1 MVKPTI
7 LFLLILGIS
16 GYLLLDGL
24 SSHHFKLKRTN
35 GYHTFFKS
43 TAYGLILF
51 IVASI
56 VHVVIQWLG
65 SVLNITFDLGNWI
78 LSNSI
83 IEKPS
88 RSETAFFNI
97 SLISLLFGFFT
108 PKVHNLFLSYNIYG
122 VVFKKVT
129 FHSEIKKLCIKHKEI
144 MNKLKFHKENE
155 LRDEFLSDVESPEF
169 SRLIKKASELSLP
182 ILFTMSDRKVYVGYP
197 YEITGGALINDLLV
211 VPLVSGY
218 RCKDTNRLHIIT
230 RYIDV
235 VQKIKEQEELEFKK
249 FLKKDGGYTD
259 KDIDLMFE
267 QYPLS
272 RIEAQVEDI
281 EEFVPYTVSLP
292 YREIV
297 HAHIHNLDQFE
308 LFKKNEIDERKN
320 NQSL

>member
-16 GYLLLDGL
+16 GYLFLDGL

-43 TAYGLILF
+43 TAYGLIIF
-51 IVASI
+51 IAASI

-65 SVLNITFDLGNWI
+65 SVLNIGFDLGNWM

-83 IEKPS
+83 IEKPNS
-88 RSETAFFNI
+88 SETAFLNI
-97 SLISLLFGFFT
+97 SLISLLFGFFA
-108 PKVHNLFLSYNIYG
+108 PKIHNLFLSYNIYG
-122 VVFKKVT
+122 V
-129 FHSEIKKLCIKHKEI
+129 ILNKLILHNRIRNLCVKHREI
-144 MNKLKFHKENE
+144 MNKLKIHKENE
-155 LRDEFLSDVESPEF
+155 LRYEFLSDVESPEF

-197 YEITGGALINDLLV
+197 WEITGGALINDLLV

-218 RCKDTNRLHIIT
+218 RCKETNRLYIIT

-235 VQKIKEQEELEFKK
+235 VQKIKEQEELEFKE
-249 FLKKDGGYTD
+249 FLKKDGKYTD

-281 EEFVPYTVSLP
+281 EEFLPYTVSLP

-308 LFKKNEIDERKN
+308 LFKNDEINEREN
-320 NQSL
+320 N